1 MMNIIIREAEKE
13 DLPELIRIWNE
24 VVEDGMAFP
33 QKDLLDEKTGSE
45 FFSSM
50 YTAAAVADGKVVG
63 LYILHPNNIG
73 RIGHIANASYAVD
86 RNIRGQH
93 IGEKLVLDC
102 LKQGS
107 LLGFRILQF
116 NAVVATNVHAIHLY
130 ERLGFQK
137 LGVIPGGYFMDD
149 GHYEDI
155 ILYYHLL
162 KKE

>member
-1 MMNIIIREAEKE
+1 MNIIIREAEKE

-93 IGEKLVLDC
+93 IGEKLVRDSLAQAG
-102 LKQGS
+102 KQGY
-107 LLGFRILQF
+107 RIMQF
-116 NAVVATNVHAIHLY
+116 NAVVASNAAAIHLY
-130 ERLGFQK
+130 DHIGFTCLGR
-137 LGVIPGGYFMDD
+137 IPGGYLLAD
-149 GHYEDI
+149 GSYEDI
-155 ILYYHLL
+155 LLYY
-162 KKE
+162 KEL

>member
-93 IGEKLVLDC
+93 IGEKLVRDSLAQAG
-102 LKQGS
+102 KQGY
-107 LLGFRILQF
+107 RIMQF
-116 NAVVATNVHAIHLY
+116 NAVVASNIHAFHLSLR
-130 ERLGFQK
+130 EGCADLGM
-137 LGVIPGGYFMDD
+137 IPGGFHNKN
-149 GHYEDI
+149 GEYEDI
-155 ILYYHLL
+155 HVMYKVL
-162 KKE
+162 

>member
-63 LYILHPNNIG
+63 LYILQTNNIG
-73 RIGHIANASYAVD
+73 RSGHIANASYAVD

-93 IGEKLVLDC
+93 IGEKLVRDSLAQAG
-102 LKQGS
+102 KQGY
-107 LLGFRILQF
+107 RIMQF
-116 NAVVATNVHAIHLY
+116 NAVVASNIHAFHLY
-130 ERLGFQK
+130 LREGFTDLGM
-137 LGVIPGGYFMDD
+137 IPGGFHNKN
-149 GHYEDI
+149 GEYEDI
-155 ILYYHLL
+155 HVMYKVL
-162 KKE
+162 